1 MYRRRSF
8 AIDYLNSEPGEK
20 GAVVHMKIKVAK
32 YMAEFFVNK
41 GVTDMF
47 MITGGAA
54 MHLNDAFGHQ
64 EGLKIIYNH
73 HEQACAIAAE
83 GYARETGR
91 IAPVCV
97 TGGPGGT
104 NAITGV
110 FGAYVDS
117 IPMFVVSG
125 QAKRETTVWSTTLPL
140 RQLGDQEVQITDS
153 VKTMTKYAKMITDP
167 GSIRKEMEK
176 AWFLMLN
183 GRPGPVWL
191 DIPGDVASSVVETEE
206 LEAFN
211 EQAYIDENR
220 ASFRQVNPIYR
231 AQDTE
236 YLLERVS
243 KAKRPVILAGTAI
256 RHAGRQAA
264 FIRAV
269 DKLGIPVVTAWDAH
283 DIIWDSHPLYCGR
296 PGSVGTRAGNFIIQN
311 ADLLIVLG
319 CRMNIRMVGFNFG
332 DFGKNAF
339 KIVVDIDDAE
349 LHKPTVHVD
358 YPIHADLRD
367 VLKDINSA
375 EYEKQEEHKKWLSWC
390 RSLNEKYPVT
400 LPEYYHDENGL
411 NPYAFMT
418 EFFKELKEDDS
429 VVCSNGSAC
438 VISFQ
443 TAIIKEKQRLYT
455 NSGCAAMG
463 YGLPAALGACVARPD
478 KRIICIEGD
487 GSFMMNM
494 QELQTVVF
502 NQLNIKI
509 FLINNNGYHSIR
521 QTQENLFKGQEFVGI
536 GGGYGLSIPDF
547 SRVIP
552 AFDIPY
558 YRIDSIENIG
568 DRINEVLDTPGPVF
582 CEVLVDWH
590 QNFAPKSSSRVLPSG
605 RIVSAAV
612 DDMAPF
618 LDREEYE
625 ENHLI

>member
-1 MYRRRSF
+1 
-8 AIDYLNSEPGEK
+8 
-20 GAVVHMKIKVAK
+20 MKMKVAK
-32 YMAEFFVNK
+32 YMAEFFINK

-64 EGLKIIYNH
+64 EGLKITYNH
-73 HEQACAIAAE
+73 HEQACSIAAE
-83 GYARETGR
+83 GYVRETGR

-125 QAKRETTVWSTTLPL
+125 QAKRETTVWSTNLPL

-153 VKTMTKYAKMITDP
+153 VKSMTKYAKMITDP
-167 GSIRKEMEK
+167 ESIRREMEK

-191 DIPGDVASSVVETEE
+191 DIPGDVASALVEPEE

-211 EQAYIDENR
+211 EQAYIDENW
-220 ASFRQVNPIYR
+220 ASFHQVNPIYR
-231 AQDTE
+231 KQDTE
-236 YLLERVS
+236 YLLEKIW
-243 KAKRPVILAGTAI
+243 KAKHPVILAGTAI
-256 RHAGRQAA
+256 RHASQQDA
-264 FIRAV
+264 FICAA

-283 DIIWDSHPLYCGR
+283 DIIWNSHPLYCGR
-296 PGSVGTRAGNFIIQN
+296 PGSVGTRAGNFIVQN

-319 CRMNIRMVGFNFG
+319 CRLNIRMIGFNFG
-332 DFGKNAF
+332 EFGKNAY

-349 LHKPTVHVD
+349 LHKPTLHID

-367 VLKDINSA
+367 VLKDINKSD
-375 EYEKQEEHKKWLSWC
+375 YMKNIEHEQWVCWC
-390 RSLNEKYPVT
+390 RNLNERYPVT

-429 VVCSNGSAC
+429 VVCGNGSAC

-463 YGLPAALGACVARPD
+463 YGFPAAIGASVAEPD
-478 KRIICIEGD
+478 KRIICIDGD

-494 QELQTVVF
+494 QELQTAVF
-502 NQLNIKI
+502 NRLNIKI
-509 FLINNNGYHSIR
+509 FLLNNNGYHSIR
-521 QTQENLFKGQEFVGI
+521 QTQENLFRGQEFVGI

-547 SRVIP
+547 AKVIP

-558 YRIDSIENIG
+558 FKIDSLENIHEK
-568 DRINEVLDTPGPVF
+568 INEVLNTDGLAF
-582 CEVLVDWH
+582 CEVFVDWH
-590 QNFAPKSSSRVLPSG
+590 QNFAPKSSSKVLPSG
-605 RIVSAAV
+605 KIVSAAV

-625 ENHLI
+625 SNHIF

>member
-1 MYRRRSF
+1 
-8 AIDYLNSEPGEK
+8 
-20 GAVVHMKIKVAK
+20 MKVKVAQ
-32 YMAEFFVNK
+32 YISEFFVGQ

-64 EGLKIIYNH
+64 DGLKITYNH
-73 HEQACAIAAE
+73 HEQACAMAAE
-83 GYARETGR
+83 GYVRETGK

-117 IPMFVVSG
+117 IPMFVLSG
-125 QAKRETTVWSTTLPL
+125 QAKRETTVWSTSLRL
-140 RQLGDQEVQITDS
+140 RQLGDQEAQITDA

-167 GSIRKEMEK
+167 KSIRKEIEK

-183 GRPGPVWL
+183 GRPGPAWL
-191 DIPGDVASSVVETEE
+191 DIPGDVASAMVEPDE
-206 LEAFN
+206 LEAFDK
-211 EQAYIDENR
+211 QAYRDENW
-220 ASFRQVNPIYR
+220 ASFNQVNPVYYEK
-231 AQDTE
+231 DTE

-243 KAKRPVILAGTAI
+243 KAKHPVILAGTAI
-256 RHAGRQAA
+256 RLAGQQDE
-264 FIRAV
+264 FINAIER
-269 DKLGIPVVTAWDAH
+269 LGIPVVTAWGAH
-283 DIIWDSHPLYCGR
+283 DIIWNEHPLYCGR

-311 ADLLIVLG
+311 ADLLIVFG

-332 DFGKNAF
+332 DFAKNAY
-339 KIVVDIDDAE
+339 KIVVDIDSAE

-367 VLKDINSA
+367 VLRDINKSA
-375 EYEKQEEHKKWLSWC
+375 YKKNEEHQKWVEWC
-390 RSLNEKYPVT
+390 RNLDKKYHAT

-418 EFFKELKEDDS
+418 ELFKELKEDDS
-429 VVCSNGSAC
+429 IVCGNGSAS

-443 TAIIKEKQRLYT
+443 TAVVQKKQRLYA

-463 YGLPAALGACVARPD
+463 YSFPAAIGACVARPD
-478 KRIICIEGD
+478 KRIICFDGD

-502 NQLNIKI
+502 NKLNLKL

-521 QTQENLFKGQEFVGI
+521 QTQQNLFKEREFVGI
-536 GGGYGLSIPDF
+536 GGGYGLSMPDF

-558 YRIDSIENIG
+558 YKIDSLENIHEK
-568 DRINEVLDTPGPVF
+568 INEVLNAEGPVF
-582 CEVLVDWH
+582 CEVFVDWH
-590 QNFAPKSSSRVLPSG
+590 QEFAPKSSSKVLPSG
-605 RIVSAAV
+605 QIVSTAV

-618 LDREEYE
+618 LDRDEYE
-625 ENHLI
+625 GNHII

>member
-1 MYRRRSF
+1 M
-8 AIDYLNSEPGEK
+8 E
-20 GAVVHMKIKVAK
+20 MKVAK
-32 YMAEFFVNK
+32 YISLFFVHK

-64 EGLKIIYNH
+64 DGLNIIYNH

-83 GYARETGR
+83 GYTRETGR

-125 QAKRETTVWSTTLPL
+125 QAKRETTVWSTDLPL

-167 GSIRKEMEK
+167 RSIRREMEK

-191 DIPGDVASSVVETEE
+191 DIPGDVASMVIETEE
-206 LEAFN
+206 LEGFDK
-211 EQAYIDENR
+211 QAYIDENW
-220 ASFRQVNPIYR
+220 ALFHQVNPIYCE
-231 AQDTE
+231 QDTK
-236 YLLERVS
+236 YLLDRIF

-256 RHAGRQAA
+256 RYAGQQDA
-264 FIRAV
+264 FIKAV

-283 DIIWDSHPLYCGR
+283 DIIWNSHPLYCGR
-296 PGSVGTRAGNFIIQN
+296 PGSVGTRSGNFIIQN

-332 DFGKNAF
+332 EFGKNAY
-339 KIVVDIDDAE
+339 KIVVDIDNAE
-349 LHKPTVHVD
+349 LHKPTVRVD

-367 VLKDINSA
+367 VLNDINKFH
-375 EYEKQEEHKKWLSWC
+375 YVKNTEHKEWVRWC
-390 RSLNEKYPVT
+390 RNLNEKYPVT
-400 LPEYYHDENGL
+400 LPEYYHDERGL

-418 EFFKELKEDDS
+418 EFFRSLKEDDS
-429 VVCSNGSAC
+429 IVCGNGSAC

-443 TAIIKEKQRLYT
+443 TAIIREKQRLYT

-463 YGLPAALGACVARPD
+463 YGFPAAMGASVARPD
-478 KRIICIEGD
+478 KRIICIDGD

-494 QELQTVVF
+494 QELQTVAF
-502 NQLNIKI
+502 NRFNIKI

-521 QTQENLFKGQEFVGI
+521 QTQENLFKGEEFVGI

-558 YRIDSIENIG
+558 YRIDSIEDIQNK
-568 DRINEVLDTPGPVF
+568 INDVLSKEGPVF
-582 CEVLVDWH
+582 CEVFVDWH
-590 QNFAPKSSSRVLPSG
+590 QNFAPKSSSKVLPSG
-605 RIVSAAV
+605 EIVSAAV

-618 LDREEYE
+618 LNRDEYE
-625 ENHLI
+625 RNHIL